1 MGVGE
6 GGARGEKRIVSGEG
20 EGGARG
26 ERRMEKG
33 EGEGGARGELRGR
46 EERDRCSECYIS
58 NFV

>member
-26 ERRMEKG
+26 ERRMEKW
-33 EGEGGARGELRGR
+33 EGEGGELRGR
-46 EERDRCSECYIS
+46 EERDTCRCSEGYIS
-58 NFV
+58 DFV